1 MRIVLDTNVLVSAAL
16 YPRRPMG
23 RILLLAADG
32 RLQVFVSPFVLWE
45 LERVLARPKIGFEPG
60 KIRETLEALKEVA
73 HVVQPKTKVDVIAS
87 HEPDNRILECALA
100 AKADVLV
107 TGDLKDIRPLGRFEG
122 IEILTPREFL
132 YKYFPPT

>member
-1 MRIVLDTNVLVSAAL
+1 
-16 YPRRPMG
+16 MG

>member
-16 YPRRPMG
+16 YPKRPMG
-23 RILLLAADG
+23 RILLLAAEG
-32 RLQVFVSPFVLWE
+32 RLQIFLSPFILWE
-45 LERVLARPKIGFEPG
+45 LERVLARPKIGFELG
-60 KIRETLEALKEVA
+60 KIRETVDALKEVA
-73 HVVQPKTKVDVIAS
+73 HIVEPKTKVDVITS

-100 AKADVLV
+100 AKAHVVV
-107 TGDLKDIRPLGRFEG
+107 TGDLKDIRPLGRFQG